1 MQEPIAGDTAPAPRK
16 GGIRINGV
24 DYDSQELYSQ
34 LARTDAEQAADLAGE
49 FERLRKENLDLA
61 TRCASLTAELLRRDT
76 PSAEMAALRQENQ
89 RLLQERA
96 RLEETLQRLD
106 PDRADRPFRA
116 STVHTE
122 RAILWQSQRVAV
134 FVDVQNLY
142 YSARKVHNS
151 KVSFQ
156 KLLPALLNNR
166 QLVRAIAY
174 TIEKEGSDQDRFY
187 EVLRHTG
194 FEIRRRELIV
204 RSDGSR
210 KGDWDMGIAIDA
222 ISMVDRVDV
231 IVLVTGDGDFVALV
245 KMLQSRGVRVEVAS
259 FMESTADSLIEA
271 ANEHS
276 IIGPD
281 MLV

>member
-61 TRCASLTAELLRRDT
+61 TRCAGLTAELLRRDT